1 MLQNYKEEEMN
12 KSEKKKSFFGK
23 LIEKLD
29 KKMEEK
35 SKAKSCCDS
44 KDRGKGKACCS

>member
-1 MLQNYKEEEMN
+1 VN

-29 KKMEEK
+29 KKMEK
-35 SKAKSCCDS
+35 RANAKPCCDANGKGKGKSCCS
-44 KDRGKGKACCS
+44 

>member
-1 MLQNYKEEEMN
+1 MN
-12 KSEKKKSFFGK
+12 KPEKKKSIFGK

-35 SKAKSCCDS
+35 AKAKPCCDS
-44 KDRGKGKACCS
+44 KDKNKDKSCCS

>member
-1 MLQNYKEEEMN
+1 MN
-12 KSEKKKSFFGK
+12 KTEKKKSFFGK

-35 SKAKSCCDS
+35 AKAKPCCDGKDKGKGKSCC
-44 KDRGKGKACCS
+44 GGQ